1 MPWYGVHVVMAVRF
15 KDGNQNV
22 FPAWENIF
30 LVEATN
36 AATAEKK
43 GQKLGHEIAGDA
55 GATLQWSGRPARWDF
70 IGVRKSVEVSGKAP
84 LKNEPGDGSEITY
97 SKLEFETEQTL
108 REYASGLGARPK
120 RID

>member
-15 KDGNQNV
+15 KDGNQNA
-22 FPAWENIF
+22 FPAWENVF
-30 LVEATN
+30 LVEAAN
-36 AATAEKK
+36 PAAAEKK
-43 GQKLGHEIAGDA
+43 GQKLGQGIAGDA

-70 IGVRKSVEVSGKAP
+70 VGVRKSVEVSGKAP

-97 SKLEFETEQTL
+97 SKLEFDAEQAL
-108 REYASGLGARPK
+108 RDYAGGMAAAPK